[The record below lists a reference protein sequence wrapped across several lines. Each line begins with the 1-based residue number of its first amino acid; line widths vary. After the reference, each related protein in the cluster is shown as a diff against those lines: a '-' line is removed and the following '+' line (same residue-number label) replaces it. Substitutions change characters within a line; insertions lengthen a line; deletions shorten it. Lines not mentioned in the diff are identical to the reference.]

1 MSIQKCTSYVWGG
14 YGPEPYTVAGYERA
28 WNHKWYMTDRQIC
41 IYDLY
46 FFEPEILVEWNEF
59 EDVLGRGFRQPTEG
73 LSKDNTSTSHM
84 LRTLRRPS
92 KAL

>member
-1 MSIQKCTSYVWGG
+1 MISI
-14 YGPEPYTVAGYERA
+14 
-28 WNHKWYMTDRQIC
+28 
-41 IYDLY
+41 

-73 LSKDNTSTSHM
+73 LGKDNTSTSHM